1 MTMELIDQL
10 KARGRAKYF
19 DLALERAFSPDELFA
34 AHASVPDDGKRLA
47 FLYLDTSIAA
57 IGAILGYLDR
67 GHAVCLLSEKL
78 NEALKS
84 DLELRYRPAFIHDL
98 SRTDIA
104 GYARVQMSAPWAC
117 WRWERIAGDD
127 LPVAADLDVLL
138 STSGT
143 TGSAKLVKLS
153 QRNLYE
159 NAASIADYLPIAD
172 DDVCPL
178 NLPLDYS
185 YGLSLL
191 TTNSL
196 FGGTMVCSLRNVV
209 DRRFW
214 DDFRKFGMTSIAGT
228 PDLYEILARFGY
240 FGWSLPSMKYLT
252 QAGGKL
258 REDLVLEYARHSR
271 ECGRR
276 FFTMY
281 GQTEATA
288 RMSFVPPEALAEHAG
303 SIGYPVRNGR
313 FRIDP
318 DTGEL
323 SYAGPNVF
331 GGYVESIEDLA
342 TWSPPD
348 WLATGDIARRDE
360 DGFYYIVGRIKRFAK
375 MFGQRV
381 NLDELERRLEQQF
394 PGARFACARIA
405 DNELLIGVESGSV
418 PGDAVLDY
426 LSKTLRLQ
434 RSGIRVGAVEAIP
447 TTANGKVDYRA
458 LIEPGVVQ

>member
-1 MTMELIDQL
+1 MQLIDQL
-10 KARGRAKYF
+10 KARGKAKYL
-19 DLALERAFSPDELFA
+19 DLAIGRTFGLDDLFA
-34 AHASVPDDGKRLA
+34 AYSPLPHDRKRLA
-47 FLYLDTSIAA
+47 FLYLDSSIAA
-57 IGAILGYLDR
+57 IGAILGYLGK

-78 NEALKS
+78 NEELKS
-84 DLELRYRPAFIHDL
+84 DLEQRYRPAYVHDL
-98 SRTDIA
+98 SREEIA
-104 GYARVQMSAPWAC
+104 GYSRVDMQAPWRC
-117 WRWERIAGDD
+117 WRWERTTGDD
-127 LPVAADLDVLL
+127 PLVAAELDVLL

-159 NAASIADYLPIAD
+159 NAVSIADYLPIAD

-196 FGGTMVCSLRNVV
+196 FGGTLVCSLRSVI

-214 DDFRKFGMTSIAGT
+214 DDFRKYGMTSIAGT
-228 PDLYEILARFGY
+228 PDLYEMLARFGY
-240 FGWSLPSMKYLT
+240 FDWDLPGMKYLT

-258 REDLVLEYARHSR
+258 REALVQEYEQHSR
-271 ECGRR
+271 SRGRQ

-288 RMSFVPPEALAEHAG
+288 RMSFVPPESLADHAG
-303 SIGYPVRNGR
+303 SIGRPIRNGS

-323 SYAGPNVF
+323 AYAGPNVF
-331 GGYVESIEDLA
+331 GGYVESVDDLM
-342 TWSPPD
+342 TWSPTD

-381 NLDELERRLEQQF
+381 NLDELERRLEQRF

-405 DNELLIGVESGSV
+405 DNELLVGVEGGRV
-418 PGDAVLDY
+418 PAEDVLDY

-434 RSGIRVGAVEAIP
+434 RSGLSVVAVAVLP
-447 TTANGKVDYRA
+447 TTANGKIDYRA
-458 LIEPGVVQ
+458 LAESKTVQ